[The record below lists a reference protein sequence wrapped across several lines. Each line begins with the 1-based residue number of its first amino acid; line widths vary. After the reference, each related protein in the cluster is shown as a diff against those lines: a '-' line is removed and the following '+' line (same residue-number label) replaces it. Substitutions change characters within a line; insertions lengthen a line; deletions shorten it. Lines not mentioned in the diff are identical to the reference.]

1 MTSDLRV
8 GVQYTPRAD
17 QNISSIVRAAV
28 EIEAMGYDTISL
40 PDHLTRV
47 DGGQVV
53 ALPDPVALVARLAA
67 DTRTI
72 GLGTM
77 TLLDA
82 LRHPAQIL
90 RTAATLQRITAGRFE
105 LGLGAGWLGSDLAVL
120 GGTAQTRLDTL
131 TRTLALIRHAWPGP
145 GTPAVGENPGDSG
158 ARAAAA
164 ANAAGIP
171 APVLVVAAGGPR
183 MLRLAAAT
191 ADVVALTVPTWD
203 RATGRPTAASVTAQM
218 DIVRRASPVGL
229 PAPGFHLQIR
239 ELPAATP
246 ADSDADWWIVGG
258 SPAEAAEALRRR
270 IDAGV
275 GYLSVCSNDLQV
287 LGRFADTV
295 LPLVMP

>member
-1 MTSDLRV
+1 MTPSLRV

-17 QNISSIVRAAV
+17 QNIDTIVRAAI

-40 PDHLTRV
+40 PDHLTRA
-47 DGGQVV
+47 DGGQPV
-53 ALPDPVALVARLAA
+53 ALPDPVALLARLAA

-82 LRHPAQIL
+82 LRHPAQIV
-90 RTAATLQRITAGRFE
+90 RSAATLQRITAGRFE

-120 GGTAQTRLDTL
+120 GQTAHTRLDTL
-131 TRTLALIRHAWPGP
+131 TRTLTLIRHAWPGP
-145 GTPAVGENPGDSG
+145 GTPDTGGNHDDAE
-158 ARAAAA
+158 ARAAVA

-171 APVLVVAAGGPR
+171 APRLVVAAGGPR

-191 ADVVALTVPTWD
+191 ADVVALTVPTWH
-203 RATGRPTAASVTAQM
+203 RATGRPTAASVKAQM
-218 DIVRRASPVGL
+218 DLVRHVNPAGW
-229 PAPGFHLQIR
+229 PAPEFHLQIR
-239 ELPAATP
+239 ELPTAAP
-246 ADSDADWWIVGG
+246 ADTEADWWVLGG
-258 SPAEAAEALRRR
+258 GPAEAAETLRRR
-270 IDAGV
+270 ITAGV
-275 GYLSVCSNDLQV
+275 GYLSVCTNDLKA